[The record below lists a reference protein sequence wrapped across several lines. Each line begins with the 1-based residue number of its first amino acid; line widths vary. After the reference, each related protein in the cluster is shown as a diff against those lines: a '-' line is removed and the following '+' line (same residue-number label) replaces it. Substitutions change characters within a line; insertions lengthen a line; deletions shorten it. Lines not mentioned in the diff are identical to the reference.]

1 MITQLSGNIT
11 FTGNNYV
18 VLDVAGVGYKVRVSL
33 DTLLALTKKRQH
45 PVSLWTHLAVRE
57 TSLDLY
63 GFLEQPELEFFEMLI
78 TISGIGPKSALGIL
92 SVAPVDTIKH
102 AIASGDTSYLTKVS
116 GIGKKNAEKIVVEL
130 RDRLGGAYSSA
141 GTTLKEDADVI
152 AALQSIG
159 YSLKEARDA
168 LKGVSKDTTGTNEK
182 IREALKQLGG
192 SVK

>member
-18 VLDVAGVGYKVRVSL
+18 VLDVAGVGYKVHVSL
-33 DTLLALTKKRQH
+33 DTLRALTKERQH
-45 PVSLWTHLAVRE
+45 TLSLWTHLAVRE

-63 GFLEQPELEFFEMLI
+63 GFLEHSELEFFEMLI

-130 RDRLGGAYSSA
+130 RDKLGGAHA
-141 GTTLKEDADVI
+141 LPGTMLKEDADVI
-152 AALQSIG
+152 AVLQSIG
-159 YSLKEARDA
+159 YTVREARDA
-168 LKGVSKDTTGTNEK
+168 LKGVSKDTVGTSEK
-182 IREALKQLGG
+182 IKEALRQLG
-192 SVK
+192 SL

>member
-18 VLDVAGVGYKVRVSL
+18 VLDVAGVGYKVHVSL
-33 DTLLALTKKRQH
+33 DTLRALTKERQH
-45 PVSLWTHLAVRE
+45 AVSLWTHLAVRE

-92 SVAPVDTIKH
+92 SVAPIDTIKH

-130 RDRLGGAYSSA
+130 RDKLGGTHAIA
-141 GTTLKEDADVI
+141 GTMLKEDADVI
-152 AALQSIG
+152 AVLQSIG
-159 YSLKEARDA
+159 YSVKEARDA
-168 LKGVSKDTTGTNEK
+168 LKGISKDTVGTSEK
-182 IREALKQLGG
+182 IKEALKQLG
-192 SVK
+192 SV

>member
-1 MITQLSGNIT
+1 ML
-11 FTGNNYV
+11 
-18 VLDVAGVGYKVRVSL
+18 
-33 DTLLALTKKRQH
+33 
-45 PVSLWTHLAVRE
+45 PVSAIKCVCLWTLCSRSQRNANTRSPCGHIWRSGE

-92 SVAPVDTIKH
+92 SVAPIDTIKH

-141 GTTLKEDADVI
+141 GTMLKEDADVI